1 MDLNPGLFNFIIS
14 EVLREAKIWLMIY
27 KRVENE
33 LLWKFKR
40 DSKGGTGRKVKK
52 RERDS
57 IFVAVL
63 NRWVFGAESWFQSK
77 ALGLWVTW
85 GGLRGSCLALV
96 RNMQARPE

>member
-1 MDLNPGLFNFIIS
+1 MNYYGSSKETL
-14 EVLREAKIWLMIY
+14 K
-27 KRVENE
+27 VELVE
-33 LLWKFKR
+33 RL
-40 DSKGGTGRKVKK
+40 KK
-52 RERDS
+52 ERDS

-96 RNMQARPE
+96 GNMQARPE

>member
-1 MDLNPGLFNFIIS
+1 
-14 EVLREAKIWLMIY
+14 MIY
-27 KRVENE
+27 KSVENA

-52 RERDS
+52 IGGGDS
-57 IFVAVL
+57 IFVSVL

-96 RNMQARPE
+96 GNMQARPE